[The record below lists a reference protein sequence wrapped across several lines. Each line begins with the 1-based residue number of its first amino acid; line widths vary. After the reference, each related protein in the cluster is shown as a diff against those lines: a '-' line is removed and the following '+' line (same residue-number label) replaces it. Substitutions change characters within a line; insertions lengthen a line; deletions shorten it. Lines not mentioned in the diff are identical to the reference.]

1 MTRGRL
7 FVISG
12 CMAAAMVAG
21 GTATVRAQTPAPAPA
36 PTPAPAVSAPPVA
49 AALPPADEVLKKY
62 RAAIGGEEAIRK
74 YTARSVKGTFE
85 IPAQGMKGDLTIMA
99 AAPDLIRVVV
109 TLPGLGELQR
119 GYNGKLGWSID
130 PAIGPRLLEGNEL
143 AEFKHSAEFYE
154 DLHEPAK
161 FKSVQ
166 VVGKALFEGQDCYEL
181 KLVRDSGFEYTEFFS
196 VATGLLVG
204 AKLNASSQMGSVP
217 VTSVVADYKEF
228 GGVLMPKVTRQR
240 MMGLEQVT
248 TIISVTFDPID
259 PKSFELPPAIAALA
273 AQKK

>member
-1 MTRGRL
+1 MTPARL

-12 CMAAAMVAG
+12 CVAMALAA
-21 GTATVRAQTPAPAPA
+21 GTMPVRAQTPAPAPA
-36 PTPAPAVSAPPVA
+36 PVASTPPVVP
-49 AALPPADEVLKKY
+49 ALPTADEVLKKY
-62 RAAIGGEEAIRK
+62 RAAIGGEEALRK
-74 YTARSVKGTFE
+74 YTARSVRGTFE
-85 IPAQGMKGDLTIMA
+85 IPAQGMKGDLSIMA
-99 AAPDLIRVVV
+99 AAPDLIRVLV

-119 GYNGKLGWSID
+119 GYNGKFGWSID
-130 PAIGPRLLEGNEL
+130 PAIGPRLLEGSEL

-161 FKSVQ
+161 FKSIK
-166 VVGKALFEGQDCYEL
+166 VVGKTLFEGQDCYEV

-204 AKLNASSQMGSVP
+204 GKLNASSQMGSVP
-217 VTSVVADYKEF
+217 VTSVVTDYKAF
-228 GGVLMPKVTRQR
+228 GGVLMPRVTRQR

-248 TIISVTFDPID
+248 TIISVTFDPIA
-259 PKSFELPPAIAALA
+259 PQTFELPPAIAALA

>member
-1 MTRGRL
+1 MTPGRL

-12 CMAAAMVAG
+12 CVAMALVAG
-21 GTATVRAQTPAPAPA
+21 GSVPVLGQTPAPAPA
-36 PTPAPAVSAPPVA
+36 PAAAAPPVA
-49 AALPPADEVLKKY
+49 PALPPADEVLKKF

-85 IPAQGMKGDLTIMA
+85 IPAQGMKGDLSIMA
-99 AAPDLIRVVV
+99 AAPDLIRVLV

-119 GYNGKLGWSID
+119 GYNGKFGWSID
-130 PAIGPRLLEGNEL
+130 PAIGPRLLEGSEL

-161 FKSVQ
+161 FKSIK
-166 VVGKALFEGQDCYEL
+166 VVAKTLFEGQDCYEV

-204 AKLNASSQMGSVP
+204 GKLNASSQMGSVP
-217 VTSVVADYKEF
+217 VTSVVTDYKPF
-228 GGVLMPKVTRQR
+228 GGVLMPRVTRQR

-248 TIISVTFDPID
+248 TIISVTFDPIAPQTFD
-259 PKSFELPPAIAALA
+259 LPPAIAALA

>member
-1 MTRGRL
+1 MTPGRL

-12 CMAAAMVAG
+12 CVAAALVG
-21 GTATVRAQTPAPAPA
+21 GRLPLRAQTPAPAPV
-36 PTPAPAVSAPPVA
+36 PPPAVSAPQVA
-49 AALPPADEVLKKY
+49 PALPPAEEVLKKY

-85 IPAQGMKGDLTIMA
+85 IPAQGMKGDLSIMA
-99 AAPDLIRVVV
+99 AAPDLIRVIV

-130 PAIGPRLLEGNEL
+130 PAIGPRLLEGSEL

-161 FKSVQ
+161 FKSIKL
-166 VVGKALFEGQDCYEL
+166 VGKTLFEGQDCYEL
-181 KLVRDSGFEYTEFFS
+181 RLVRDSGFEYTEYFS

-204 AKLNASSQMGSVP
+204 GKLNASSQMGSVP
-217 VTSVVADYKEF
+217 VTSVVADYQAF

-248 TIISVTFDPID
+248 TIVSVTFDPID
-259 PKSFELPPAIAALA
+259 PKNFELPPTIAALA